1 MRSLVLAAF
10 AFALALA
17 APAHATLVFNKGAD
31 TSRATV
37 WAANDDGSGA
47 KRIARGGLNPRI
59 SPDGAHV
66 IFQTVFGP
74 PGSRPQLVM
83 VAAAGGGRKVLLD
96 PAWRADTQ
104 AWSPDSRYVA
114 AVTGPEIG
122 TQRLVL
128 IDVTDGSARTVA
140 RGAFYGVSFSPTG
153 GAIVYSRARR
163 DDYPPRSSLFVAAVG
178 GGTPTQITKGH
189 PDIYPLWGSQSIVFT
204 RQRKPP
210 RKFDAW
216 KQDLFLI
223 GPNDGA
229 PRRLTH
235 QHPSFLLSGLTP
247 VSWSADG
254 SHLLGQFGGQDTV
267 FAQTIDPANGKVAT
281 VWREQESIIGA
292 ALSRDGSTILAMRGA
307 FEPTTETEVVT
318 VPYSGGRPHV
328 LARHAWSPDWN
339 R

>member
-1 MRSLVLAAF
+1 MRAA
-10 AFALALA
+10 ALAILIVAIA
-17 APAHATLVFNKGAD
+17 APSAHATLVFNKGAD
-31 TSRATV
+31 TSKATV
-37 WAANDDGSGA
+37 WAANDDGTAA

-59 SPDGAHV
+59 APDGAHV
-66 IFQTVFGP
+66 IFQTVFGA

-83 VAAAGGGRKVLLD
+83 VPAGGGPRKVLLD
-96 PAWRADTQ
+96 PAWRSDTQ
-104 AWSPDSRYVA
+104 AWSPDSRWVA

-128 IDVTDGSARTVA
+128 IDVTTGSARTVA
-140 RGAFYGVSFSPTG
+140 RGAFYGVSFSPTS

-163 DDYPPRSSLFVAAVG
+163 EDYPPRSSLFVAAVDG
-178 GGTPTQITKGH
+178 GAPTQITKGH
-189 PDIYPLWGSQSIVFT
+189 PDIYPLWGPQSIVFT
-204 RQRKPP
+204 RQRKPT
-210 RKFDAW
+210 RKFDAF
-216 KQDLFLI
+216 KQDLFLVA
-223 GPNDGA
+223 PNDGA
-229 PRRLTH
+229 PRPLTH

-254 SHLLGQFGGQDTV
+254 SRLLGQFGGQDTV
-267 FAQTIDPANGKVAT
+267 FAQTIDPSTGKVQT

-307 FEPTTETEVVT
+307 FEPTSQTEVVT

-328 LARHAWSPDWN
+328 LVRHAWSPDWN

>member
-1 MRSLVLAAF
+1 VRSAVLACVLVAI
-10 AFALALA
+10 A
-17 APAHATLVFNKGAD
+17 ASPAHATLVFNQGAD

-37 WAANDDGSGA
+37 WAANDDGTNA
-47 KRIARGGLNPRI
+47 RRIARGGLNPRI
-59 SPDGAHV
+59 SPDGSKV
-66 IFQTVFGP
+66 IFQTVYGP

-83 VAAAGGGRKVLLD
+83 VAASGGARKVLLD

-128 IDVTDGSARTVA
+128 IDVNDGSVRTVA
-140 RGAFYGVSFSPTG
+140 RGVFYGVSFSPSS

-163 DDYPPRSSLFVAAVG
+163 DDYPPRSSLWVAAVDG
-178 GGTPTQITKGH
+178 GAPMRITSAH
-189 PDIYPLWGSQSIVFT
+189 PDIYPLWGPGSIVFT

-216 KQDLFLI
+216 KQDLFLV
-223 GPNDGA
+223 A
-229 PRRLTH
+229 PGDARPRQLTH

-254 SHLLGQFGGQDTV
+254 RRLLGQFGGQDTV
-267 FAQTIDPANGKVAT
+267 FAQTVDPVTGRART
-281 VWREQESIIGA
+281 VGREADSIIGA
-292 ALSRDGSTILAMRGA
+292 KLSRDGSTILATLGA
-307 FEPTTETEVVT
+307 FEDTSQTQIVT
-318 VPYSGGRPHV
+318 VPYAGGKSRV
-328 LARHAWSPDWN
+328 VARHGWSPDWN

>member
-1 MRSLVLAAF
+1 LTILIAAI
-10 AFALALA
+10 A
-17 APAHATLVFNKGAD
+17 ASPAHATLVFNKGAD

-37 WAANDDGSGA
+37 WAASDDGSGA

-59 SPDGAHV
+59 SPDGTHV
-66 IFQTVFGP
+66 IFQTVYGP

-83 VAAAGGGRKVLLD
+83 VPAGGGTRKVLLD

-128 IDVTDGSARTVA
+128 IDTTDGSVRTVA

-178 GGTPTQITKGH
+178 GGTPTQITKSH
-189 PDIYPLWGSQSIVFT
+189 PDIYPLWGPQSIVFT
-204 RQRKPP
+204 RQRKPV
-210 RKFDAW
+210 RKYDAY

-223 GPNDGA
+223 APGDGA
-229 PRRLTH
+229 PRQLTH
-235 QHPSFLLSGLTP
+235 LHPSFLLSGLTP

-254 SHLLGQFGGQDTV
+254 TRLLGQFGGQDTV
-267 FAQTIDPANGKVAT
+267 FAQTVDPVTGRART
-281 VWREQESIIGA
+281 VGLERDSIIGA
-292 ALSRDGSTILAMRGA
+292 ALSRDGSTILATLGA
-307 FEPTTETEVVT
+307 FEDTSQTQIVT
-318 VPYSGGRPHV
+318 VPYAGGKRRV
-328 LARHAWSPDWN
+328 IVRHGWSPDWN

>member
-1 MRSLVLAAF
+1 MRPLVL

-17 APAHATLVFNKGAD
+17 LSSAADATLVFNKGAD
-31 TSRATV
+31 TSKATV
-37 WAANDDGSGA
+37 WAANDDGTAA

-59 SPDGAHV
+59 SPDGTHV
-66 IFQTVFGP
+66 IFQTVFGAP
-74 PGSRPQLVM
+74 RTRPQLAM
-83 VAAAGGGRKVLLD
+83 VPAAGGTRRVLLD
-96 PAWRADTQ
+96 PAWRPDTQ
-104 AWSPDSRYVA
+104 AWSPDSRWVA

-128 IDVTDGSARTVA
+128 IDVTDGSMRTVA
-140 RGAFYGVSFSPTG
+140 RGAFYGVSFSPTS

-163 DDYPPRSSLFVAAVG
+163 EGYPPRSSLFVAAVDG
-178 GGTPTQITKGH
+178 GAPAQITKGH
-189 PDIYPLWGSQSIVFT
+189 PDIYPLWGPQSIVFT

-216 KQDLFLI
+216 KQDLFVVA
-223 GPNDGA
+223 PNDGA

-235 QHPSFLLSGLTP
+235 QHPSFLLSGLTAI
-247 VSWSADG
+247 SWSADG
-254 SHLLGQFGGQDTV
+254 THLLGQFGGQDTV
-267 FAQTIDPANGKVAT
+267 FAQTIDPATGKVKT

-307 FEPTTETEVVT
+307 FEPTTQTEVVT

-328 LARHAWSPDWN
+328 LVRHAWSPDWN

>member
-1 MRSLVLAAF
+1 VRVAIATVAA
-10 AFALALA
+10 AVCIT
-17 APAHATLVFNKGAD
+17 APAQATLVFNQGAD

-37 WAANDDGSGA
+37 WSANDDGSGA

-59 SPDGAHV
+59 SPDGTKV
-66 IFQTVFGP
+66 LFETVYGAV
-74 PGSRPQLVM
+74 GTRPQLVM
-83 VAAAGGGRKVLLD
+83 VPAAGGKRTVLLD

-128 IDVTDGSARTVA
+128 IDVTDGSVRTVA

-163 DDYPPRSSLFVAAVG
+163 DDYPARSSLFVAALG
-178 GGTPTQITKGH
+178 GGVPTRITSGH
-189 PDIYPLWGSQSIVFT
+189 PDIYPLWGPEQIVFT
-204 RQRKPP
+204 RQRKPT
-210 RKFDAW
+210 RKYDSW

-223 GPNDGA
+223 APNDGA
-229 PRRLTH
+229 PRQLTH
-235 QHPSFLLSGLTP
+235 QHPSFLLAGLTP

-254 SHLLGQFGGQDTV
+254 THLLGQFGGQDTV
-267 FAQTIDPANGKVAT
+267 FAQTVDPVTGRART
-281 VWREQESIIGA
+281 VGREAESLIGA
-292 ALSRDGSTILAMRGA
+292 ALSHDGSTVLATRGA
-307 FEPTTETEVVT
+307 FEDTSQTQVVT
-318 VPYSGGRPHV
+318 VPYAGGRPQV
-328 LARHAWSPDWN
+328 IVRHGWSPDWN